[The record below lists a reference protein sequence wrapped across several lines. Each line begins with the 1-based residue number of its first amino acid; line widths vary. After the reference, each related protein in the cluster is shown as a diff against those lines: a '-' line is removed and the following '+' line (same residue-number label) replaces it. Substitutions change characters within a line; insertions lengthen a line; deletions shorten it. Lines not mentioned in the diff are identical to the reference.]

1 MISFDS
7 LKFVWMQFV
16 TNKLKFQDKQKNI
29 NWADELESA
38 WFLLWTVCVCVV
50 ELTLLYTSCQHKTIL
65 F

>member
-38 WFLLWTVCVCVV
+38 WFLLWTVCVFVV
-50 ELTLLYTSCQHKTIL
+50 D
-65 F
+65 

>member
-38 WFLLWTVCVCVV
+38 RFLLWTVCVCVCV
-50 ELTLLYTSCQHKTIL
+50 CGRIDITVYLLSA
-65 F
+65 